1 MRRRDGIF
9 QRCPRCDGMSLVVK
23 PYPGAEVH
31 ECANA
36 TCCYL
41 QAWKR
46 AELETWFPLTRVE
59 LRVVPRRAA

>member
-1 MRRRDGIF
+1 
-9 QRCPRCDGMSLVVK
+9 MSLVVK